1 MEENRNNKAEYYVK
15 LFRYLHNH
23 KEKYTKAKVNDEEF
37 YYADVD
43 GTRTQ
48 FTEKQLEVIKK
59 KYDIPVSSKI
69 TFAIVESFRAHIT
82 GMDPYPRLI
91 AVEEQ
96 HKPWAQY
103 WERVL
108 SSVWY
113 EASINEEVS
122 SAILDMLTTGSG
134 YLHTRTNNYYKES
147 TFNVIAEYVPWT
159 DVYVD
164 PASKKAD
171 LSDADY
177 VCIARAK
184 PIFKLEQE
192 YGITINPDD
201 EQFSIVD
208 PYVASADIPYN
219 FPDFGFHGSIASSE
233 DRKHTKFAWEK
244 LFYTAKT
251 ISEYIGDNG
260 VVSIQM
266 PQLTSIPNQEKIML
280 GQQLQMAEQQLQ
292 AQMPQATGN
301 MEIDQQAFAQVDQAS
316 QQIEQMKQVFMQMP
330 DYVDKYKLIAEN
342 EGKTVHYVDSFVHQK
357 KKRFIQTLQ
366 IDKKIMFEKLL
377 ATDVVP
383 VHHFTFSHF
392 RNPHKTYGIVHYTKD
407 LVKGINKLWGLLL
420 YDMQLRTSMRVLAPD
435 TAIRDIQSW
444 ESKFAIPGV
453 VLEYTPDPTLA
464 DGGKPEVLDPGTVP
478 SQLPQLISMLI
489 QLAEYVTGIF
499 SLMQGNAEAAPP
511 TFGATQSMQNFGSQR
526 IKMTARGMERPLNQ
540 LIYNL
545 LIYAQ
550 RFAPI
555 EKLMLAIDPENPEMS
570 QQVLA
575 QSSDARY
582 KVRTTLTNNLP
593 TTRQMASQMFT
604 ILAGQVADPMVQK
617 LLIQEGLKLLDLRE
631 SDRIVSQIDTV
642 TQMQQ
647 QMGQMQEQAQQA
659 QAQMDTMTQNMAQ
672 QKIALEVE
680 KAKGDIKA
688 DKAALQTEMSLT
700 TNNEVSNG
708 L

>member
-23 KEKYTKAKVNDEEF
+23 KEKYTKAKINDEEF
-37 YYADVD
+37 YFADVD

-96 HKPWAQY
+96 HKAWAQY

-147 TFNVIAEYVPWT
+147 TFNVVAEHVPWT
-159 DVYVD
+159 DIYVD
-164 PASKKAD
+164 PASKKSD
-171 LSDADY
+171 LSDADF

-201 EQFSIVD
+201 DQFSIVD

-219 FPDFGFHGSIASSE
+219 FPDFGFHGSIASAE

-266 PQLTSIPNQEKIML
+266 PVLTSIPNQEKIML

-292 AQMPQATGN
+292 EQMPQATGN
-301 MEIDQQAFAQVDQAS
+301 MEIDQPAFAQVEQAS

-330 DYVDKYKLIAEN
+330 DYVEKYKLIAEN
-342 EGKTVHYVDSFVHQK
+342 ESGTPHYVDSFVHQK

-383 VHHFTFSHF
+383 VHHFCFSHF

-435 TAIRDIQSW
+435 TAIRDIQDW

-453 VLEYTPDPTLA
+453 VLEYTPDPTLG

-499 SLMQGNAEAAPP
+499 SLMQGNTEAAPP

-647 QMGQMQEQAQQA
+647 QMGQLQEQAKQS

-688 DKAALQTEMSLT
+688 DKASIQTEMSLT